1 MKNTEIKA
9 ADGKVFAAKKKS
21 AKEVWKDNWEY
32 LLMCLPMV
40 LKILVFSV
48 LPMLWLL
55 MAFQDYKGFQGL
67 FGSAWVGFDNFEYF
81 FKSGRIW
88 RAIRN
93 TLGLNLMFIAVGTP
107 ITIAMALFMFEMKSR
122 FTTKL
127 FQTIYFF
134 PYLISWVIVQ
144 YCTDAILAGNGLVN
158 GVLQAFGAERVDF
171 FATKSAGLWPLIL
184 LFCNIW
190 KNTGYSLIMY
200 YSALQSLD
208 TSLIEAA
215 ELDGAG
221 KLRVMW
227 HVSLPHLR
235 RIVAILL
242 IMSMGGVFRSDF
254 GLFWFIP
261 QNDISGALLSTTET
275 LDTYVYQMS
284 ILNFNYSTGTAISL
298 VQSLVGMG
306 TLLLTNYIVKV
317 IDRESA
323 YI

>member
-1 MKNTEIKA
+1 MRNTEINSA
-9 ADGKVFAAKKKS
+9 NGKVFTAKKKS

-88 RAIRN
+88 RSIRN

-144 YCTDAILAGNGLVN
+144 YCTDAILANNGIVN
-158 GVLQAFGAERVDF
+158 GIVQAFGGARVDF

-306 TLLLTNYIVKV
+306 TLLLTNYIVKL

>member
-1 MKNTEIKA
+1 MKNTET
-9 ADGKVFAAKKKS
+9 DLLNGKTFTPKKKS

-40 LKILVFSV
+40 LKILLFSV
-48 LPMLWLL
+48 VPMLWLL

-81 FKSGRIW
+81 FRSGRIW

-93 TLGLNLMFIAVGTP
+93 TLGLNLMFIAIGTP
-107 ITIAMALFMFEMKSR
+107 LTIAMALFMFEMKSR

-144 YCTDAILAGNGLVN
+144 YCTDAILASNGLIN
-158 GVLQAFGAERVDF
+158 GIIQAFGGGRVDF
-171 FATKSAGLWPLIL
+171 FAMKSAGLWPFIL

-298 VQSLVGMG
+298 VQSLVGTG
-306 TLLLTNYIVKV
+306 TLLLTNYIVKL